1 MVPVAHPDSAA
12 IDLLHSGSGA
22 GGESQ
27 KEEEHEPM
35 PEKIFA
41 RMLRSVCQRQGE
53 GQVGVPRGNR
63 IIGQISRPAALLA
76 PPFWVFIFLLSC
88 SLNLVLSYP
97 SVSLFLFLISNVM
110 QD

>member
-1 MVPVAHPDSAA
+1 
-12 IDLLHSGSGA
+12 
-22 GGESQ
+22 
-27 KEEEHEPM
+27 M

-97 SVSLFLFLISNVM
+97 SVLFISLPHLKRDAGLRSFQLIRSKNK
-110 QD
+110 